1 MIISAHKQFAIAAHK
16 AAGEPTAE
24 QLALVNRYALREL
37 KSDEVYIR
45 SFYLAHNAIDRDRE
59 VFDDSLLDD
68 FVRTLPGKGA
78 FVKHPGGWDGD
89 SGPGEGRWIAAKV
102 VEMSLDE
109 ARAALREPN
118 LQWPATTTR
127 AKLLD
132 ATMYALRLPSN
143 ADLLAK
149 VDGGIAGDVSIGF
162 RAADRTAITDA
173 AGNEIARRLHS
184 PGEALEG
191 SLVWLGAQPG
201 ARAHKQASIFD
212 EEKTMQLTPEQS
224 KKLQDD
230 LAAAKKATSDLQAKA
245 TAFDALA
252 KEIGEELAKNP
263 AALKALLDE
272 AKAYHDEQL
281 NEVVRLERLAGM
293 VTGDDEKSVNAAKT
307 AHAGRSAAWLRQ
319 WAAKLA
325 KTVPGGGQLKGGD
338 PNAGQGAQPATK
350 DADPANPL
358 NNPAITGAAA

>member
-1 MIISAHKQFAIAAHK
+1 MNLSAHKQFAIAAVK

-37 KSDEVYIR
+37 KGEEVYVR

-59 VFDDSLLDD
+59 VFDDPLLED
-68 FVRTLPGKGA
+68 FARTLPGKGA

-118 LQWPATTTR
+118 LQFPASTQR

-149 VDGGIAGDVSIGF
+149 IDGGVAGDVSIGF
-162 RAADRTAITDA
+162 RASDRTAVMDA
-173 AGNEIARRLHS
+173 NGNEIARRLHS

-201 ARAHKQASIFD
+201 ARAHKSAKIP
-212 EEKTMQLTPEQS
+212 EEGKTMTPEQI

-230 LAAAKKATSDLQAKA
+230 HEALKATHATVATKA
-245 TAFDALA
+245 SAFDALV
-252 KEIGEELAKNP
+252 KVIGEDLAQNP
-263 AALKALLDE
+263 DAIKTLIDE
-272 AKAYHDEQL
+272 AKAYQAEALD
-281 NEVVRLERLAGM
+281 EVVRLERLAGL
-293 VTGDDEKSVNAAKT
+293 VTGDDEKAVNEAK
-307 AHAGRSAAWLRQ
+307 AHHAGRSIKWLKAEAAR
-319 WAAKLA
+319 LA
-325 KTVPGGGQLKGGD
+325 KSVPAEAQLKGGD
-338 PNAGQGAQPATK
+338 PNATGANRPNTK
-350 DADPANPL
+350 DADLSNPL
-358 NNPAITGAAA
+358 NNPALAGTKAA